1 MADTFL
7 LEIVTP
13 YGHVLSTEADL
24 VEAPGSEGEFGVL
37 AGHALFITP
46 LKAGEVSFTN
56 GQKRETFATGPG
68 FAEVLADRT
77 TILVDSAE
85 RGSEMDLE
93 GVREELREA
102 EEALKGLSEDDPEYR
117 KAEEALELANA
128 RLKVVEKVKG

>member
-1 MADTFL
+1 MADTFI

-24 VEAPGSEGEFGVL
+24 VEAPGSDGEFGVL
-37 AGHALFITP
+37 AGHALYITP
-46 LKAGEVSFTN
+46 LKAGEVSFTK
-56 GQKRETFATGPG
+56 GTERERFATGPG
-68 FAEVLADRT
+68 FAEVFPDRT

-85 RGSEMDLE
+85 RGSELDLE
-93 GVREELREA
+93 GVREEAREA
-102 EEALKGLSEDDPEYR
+102 EEALRGPSEEDPEYR